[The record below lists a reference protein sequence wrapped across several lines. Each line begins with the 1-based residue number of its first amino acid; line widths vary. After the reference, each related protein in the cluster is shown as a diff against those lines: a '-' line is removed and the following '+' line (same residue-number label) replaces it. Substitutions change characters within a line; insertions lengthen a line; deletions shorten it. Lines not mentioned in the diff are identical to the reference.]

1 MLLKEIKE
9 AEANGIYTLIVNVA
23 LRSIGSEIRF
33 IPRIWGH
40 LSKHE
45 LNQAARFTGLQSHL
59 STAVYFFRLQSVF
72 LNLKLVYP
80 PSGAVCK
87 SFKKVSSENTHISH
101 IHKANLGKL
110 TVAVQHLCN

>member
-9 AEANGIYTLIVNVA
+9 AEANGIYLLIVNVA

-33 IPRIWGH
+33 IPRSRRH

-45 LNQAARFTGLQSHL
+45 LNQAARFTGLQSPL
-59 STAVYFFRLQSVF
+59 SAAVYFFRVQSVF

-80 PSGAVCK
+80 PSGAMCN
-87 SFKKVSSENTHISH
+87 SFKRFPQK
-101 IHKANLGKL
+101 IHTSATFIK
-110 TVAVQHLCN
+110 